1 MRPVPLDPRR
11 TRLLVG
17 LIAIVATG
25 ALAALLVL
33 AAGGAYA
40 DGYQL
45 TARTERTGF
54 GLDAT
59 SEVKIRG
66 VTVGSV
72 VGVELLDDGTVELTL
87 DIDRAVRIPLG
98 ATATIEP
105 LSVFGPKF
113 IDVRPG
119 SAEWTGPFHQ
129 PGGALGSVV
138 QPTELAETLD
148 GLTTLL
154 DEVDADDV
162 ATIVSE
168 LARGVDGLGEELDRS
183 IVAAND
189 VAARIDARR
198 PVIDELLT
206 DARDLAATLAARTD
220 ELGTIAGD
228 GQALLRTID
237 ADGEAFG
244 DLLVGVSELATR
256 GDDLLRSVGDDLDPT
271 LLGLERGAGVLREQ
285 LLFLPDFVEGLDAVS
300 ALLGTGL
307 LQWDRGDGQ
316 WGGLGHG
323 IFDFAPCGLIADA
336 GCPPRPGYEG

>member
-1 MRPVPLDPRR
+1 MSPVALDPRR

-17 LIAIVATG
+17 LIAIAATG

-33 AAGGAYA
+33 AAGGAYD
-40 DGYQL
+40 DGYEL
-45 TARTERTGF
+45 TARTARTGF
-54 GLDAT
+54 GLDDT

-72 VGVELLDDGTVELTL
+72 AGIELLDDGTVELTL
-87 DIDRAVRIPLG
+87 DIDPTIRIPVG

-113 IDVRPG
+113 VDVRPG
-119 SAEWTGPFHQ
+119 PAERTGPFHG
-129 PGGALGSVV
+129 PGDALGGVV
-138 QPTELAETLD
+138 EPTELAETLD

-154 DEVDADDV
+154 DEVDPDDV

-168 LARGVDGLGEELDRS
+168 LARGVDGLGEELGAS

-189 VAARIDARR
+189 LAARVDARR
-198 PVIDELLT
+198 PVIDELLN
-206 DARDLAATLAARTD
+206 DARDLAETLASRTD
-220 ELGTIAGD
+220 ELGTLASD
-228 GQALLRTID
+228 GHALLRTID

-244 DLLVGVSELATR
+244 DLLLGVSELATR
-256 GDDLLRSVGDDLDPT
+256 GDDLIRAVGDDLDPT

-285 LLFLPDFVEGLDAVS
+285 LLFLPDFVAGLDATS

-307 LQWDRGDGQ
+307 LQWDRGEGQ